1 MPQRGWAIPNP
12 THMEARTTSPL
23 ARLQQFCRTHRQ
35 TLLQTFVVA
44 LPFSSYLLSRNRAN
58 DSFSAPFRFSSICP
72 DSLFLLPIQG
82 KRNFQVAGV
91 DTLLT
96 TRNPDTRLQDPVTR
110 PYFQTPNSRTQ
121 NSDPSTKLTPPFTPV
136 EKERRSPKSQITVPY
151 QTSYP
156 QTPVSRTRN
165 PTHPQEQ
172 ERRNTEP
179 AFLPGTP
186 TLVPPLQL

>member
-44 LPFSSYLLSRNRAN
+44 SLSSSRL
-58 DSFSAPFRFSSICP
+58 
-72 DSLFLLPIQG
+72 LFLGTGPTTPFQLFSGFPPSAQTA
-82 KRNFQVAGV
+82 FQVADV
-91 DTLLT
+91 DTVLT
-96 TRNPDTRLQDPVTR
+96 TLNPDTRFQDPVTR

-121 NSDPSTKLTPPFTPV
+121 NSDPSTKLTSPSAPV

-151 QTSYP
+151 ETSYP
-156 QTPVSRTRN
+156 QTPISRTRN

-179 AFLPGTP
+179 ALLPGTP
-186 TLVPPLQL
+186 SLVPSLQL